1 MKNNFNQMFSK
12 NLCWRQCLKFGV
24 LLLLIL
30 FSLGSVQAQSRHRRK
45 HRVKHPVKK
54 HAVIHKRHAVVAVRS
69 AEQKKDTATIPD
81 AITSKNFT
89 VTSAFTPSLRDASKI
104 NFSATT
110 ALPSPEKIPLSYNV
124 PAQNLSFTYQPSF
137 LRPLAANID
146 TASVWRNTDFVKL
159 GYGNYSTPYLEGG
172 FSFGDGYNS
181 AITLHAKHV
190 SSKGNL
196 PLQQFSKTGIDASG
210 VFALGEKNE
219 LEARAYFDHNNQ
231 YEYGGLIPGVNYDK
245 DSLQRRYNDIGVKI
259 GLNNKVKNT
268 SAIDYR
274 PTIAI
279 DAFSG
284 NRDEH
289 ESTLIIDAPFAK
301 KISETFSA
309 KLGITAN
316 ISSYKADTSTVNNH
330 LVYLSPSIAVNRPNF
345 KLNVGVIPSF
355 DNSSFHLLPN
365 VTLDAKLRD
374 ERFIVQAGWIGYYNA
389 NTYRSL
395 TRYNPWIEVPN
406 NFYNTRVIEA
416 YGGFKGAAGD
426 HFTYNAR
433 ASVLSLKDVPLFLN
447 NVSGAREFAVLN
459 ESKMND
465 FRLHGELGYNAKED
479 FSLLVGLT
487 MNNYTGLKNNAEPWG
502 LVPIELTGSLHW
514 NVLKHLLLKSDISIN
529 NGAQYQDASGQKQR
543 LKGAAD
549 WNVGAEYHLIK
560 NWDLW
565 LQVNNLLNNKYE
577 RWVNYPVL
585 GTNILGGIIFNF
597 GDLKK

>member
-1 MKNNFNQMFSK
+1 MKNKFNQVSLK
-12 NLCWRQCLKFGV
+12 NLCKLRGLRLV
-24 LLLLIL
+24 ALIL
-30 FSLGSVQAQSRHRRK
+30 TILLGISSLQAQSNRRTRHK
-45 HRVKHPVKK
+45 IKHPAKK
-54 HAVIHKRHAVVAVRS
+54 HSVVKRHTSVAAKTS
-69 AEQKKDTATIPD
+69 AQKSDTTAIPA
-81 AITSKNFT
+81 AITNRNFT

-104 NFSATT
+104 NFSSTT
-110 ALPSPEKIPLSYNV
+110 ALPSPEKIPLNYNV
-124 PAQNLSFTYQPSF
+124 PAQNLSFTYQPAY

-146 TASVWRNTDFVKL
+146 TSSVWRNADFVKL
-159 GYGNYSTPYLEGG
+159 GYGNYATPYLEGG

-210 VFALGEKNE
+210 IFALGEKNE
-219 LEARAYFDHNNQ
+219 FEARAYFDRNNQ
-231 YEYGGLIPGVNYDK
+231 YEYADLIPGIHIDK
-245 DSLQRRYNDIGVKI
+245 DSLRRRYKDVGVKI
-259 GLNNKVKNT
+259 GLSNKTKNT
-268 SAIDYR
+268 AALDYH
-274 PTIAI
+274 PTLSI

-284 NRDEH
+284 NRGEH
-289 ESTLIIDAPFAK
+289 ESTLVIDAPFEK
-301 KISETFSA
+301 KISKTFNA
-309 KLGITAN
+309 KLGVTAN

-330 LVYLSPSIAVNRPNF
+330 LVYLSPSIEINRPDF
-345 KLNVGVIPSF
+345 KFNVGVIPSF

-365 VTLDAKLRD
+365 ISLDAKLRD

-395 TRYNPWIEVPN
+395 ASYNPWIEVPG
-406 NFYNTRVIEA
+406 NFYNTRVVEA

-433 ASVLSLKDVPLFLN
+433 ASYLNLKNMPLFLN
-447 NVSGAREFAVLN
+447 NIAGSHEFEVLN
-459 ESKMND
+459 ESKLND

-487 MNNYTGLKNNAEPWG
+487 MNNYTGLKDNAQPWG

-514 NVLKHLLLKSDISIN
+514 NILKNLLLKSDISIG
-529 NGAQYQDASGQKQR
+529 NGAQYIDASSEKQR

-549 WNVGAEYHLIK
+549 WNLGAEWHLVK

-565 LQVNNLLNNKYE
+565 LQVNNLLNNKYQ

-585 GTNILGGIIFNF
+585 GTNVLGGIIFNF